1 MGKGARL
8 KNRRRQVRKELVRRE
23 LERLTQDPR
32 HVEAVQRLVSE
43 LRTEAYY
50 VIARLVD
57 EALVALFGMGTPNRA
72 KVWEYVKAR
81 AIWEPYVEQ
90 GLTINESVQEIERK
104 KGERRNEQ

>member
-8 KNRRRQVRKELVRRE
+8 KNQRRQVRRE
-23 LERLTQDPR
+23 LERQARDPR
-32 HVEAVQRLVSE
+32 HQEAVQKLVSE

-50 VIARLVD
+50 VVARLVD
-57 EALVALFGMGTPNRA
+57 DALVDLFGMGTPNRA
-72 KVWEYVKAR
+72 KVWAYVKAR

-90 GLTINESVQEIERK
+90 GLTINESVQEIERR